1 MEQEETMIVDGMID
15 FSSIEEQSIDICW
28 TSAVEALRKI
38 QQESLIIQDYNV
50 SAWVVYMYVCML
62 FKMFM
67 FFFQL
72 IVLMLATTL
81 VLFRA
86 ATNHR
91 YIFWN

>member
-50 SAWVVYMYVCML
+50 SA
-62 FKMFM
+62 
-67 FFFQL
+67 
-72 IVLMLATTL
+72 
-81 VLFRA
+81 
-86 ATNHR
+86 
-91 YIFWN
+91 